1 MKLVVARLI
10 RGVGLVGAGC
20 ALMMSTGCV
29 RDPADQGWTPGSIT
43 ASYRDRL
50 SAEDQRKL
58 SLRDKLRDIDPCGF
72 IDLDSI
78 RQHGPIAATGTPGS
92 CEVHHPEGGPSY
104 IRVSIEGSPELYA
117 SRNDPKQLSLA
128 GTPAIETH
136 DNPGNACRISIGRD
150 TDSSLTYLTGD
161 NDCSIL
167 ESVVAASVPLI
178 AKSPAYPEPRA
189 KLDRLDP
196 CLSIDSLPADRH
208 PILHLQ
214 FDSLNTCAYSVAPDT
229 YSTQVAVYFGTHRGY
244 VEPMQYVIGDARVS
258 MAALGPDD
266 CRASAQLDQ
275 RADPAAHPYAVY
287 DDITVSVNTGGCDAT
302 RPILAELIDRYR
314 HMS

>member
-1 MKLVVARLI
+1 M
-10 RGVGLVGAGC
+10 
-20 ALMMSTGCV
+20 
-29 RDPADQGWTPGSIT
+29 
-43 ASYRDRL
+43 
-50 SAEDQRKL
+50 
-58 SLRDKLRDIDPCGF
+58 SLRDKLRVIDPCGF
-72 IDLDSI
+72 IDLDSVR
-78 RQHGPIAATGTPGS
+78 RQGPITTTGTPGS
-92 CEVHHPEGGPSY
+92 CEVRHPDGALSY

-117 SRNDPKQLSLA
+117 RRDDPKKLSLA

-150 TDSSLTYLTGD
+150 TESSLTYLTGD
-161 NDCSIL
+161 SDCSML

-178 AKSPAYPEPRA
+178 ATAPAYPEPRGT
-189 KLDRLDP
+189 LDRLDP
-196 CLSIDSLPADRH
+196 CLPIETLPADRH

-229 YSTQVAVYFGTHRGY
+229 YSTQVTVSFGTHRGY
-244 VEPMQYVIGDARVS
+244 VELMQYVIGDARVS
-258 MAALGPDD
+258 MTATGPND

-275 RADPAAHPYAVY
+275 RPDPAAQPYAVY